1 LDPTGPQFQ
10 LKGSFLNVIT
20 LRSVVRDKEFRR
32 PFKASQTFIVSC
44 VLLALL
50 AWSTACHKAEHT
62 NSNANSSPT
71 NSSASTSSATPA
83 AASQPAASP
92 EVSQA
97 PGTISLA
104 TPTDTYKTAYAA
116 RKNKDLALLK
126 RVFAKNALAFLKE
139 MAGIEKKTLDDQL
152 KELTEK
158 PQAATAETRNE
169 KINGNRATL
178 EYLDEEGKWST
189 MDFTKEGNDWKIDTP
204 KAQ

>member
-1 LDPTGPQFQ
+1 
-10 LKGSFLNVIT
+10 LKESFLNVIT
-20 LRSVVRDKEFRR
+20 LRSVVREKEFRR
-32 PFKASQTFIVSC
+32 PFKPCQKFIVSC

-50 AWSTACHKAEHT
+50 AWSTACHKAEHS
-62 NSNANSSPT
+62 NSNANSPT
-71 NSSASTSSATPA
+71 NSTASTSSATPA

-97 PGTISLA
+97 PMTISLA

-116 RKNKDLALLK
+116 RKNKNVALLK
-126 RVFAKNALAFLKE
+126 RVFAKDALAFLKD

-169 KINGNRATL
+169 KIKGNRATL
-178 EYLDEEGKWST
+178 EYLDEEAKWTT
-189 MDFTKEGNDWKIDTP
+189 MDFSKEGNDWKIDIP
-204 KAQ
+204 KAP